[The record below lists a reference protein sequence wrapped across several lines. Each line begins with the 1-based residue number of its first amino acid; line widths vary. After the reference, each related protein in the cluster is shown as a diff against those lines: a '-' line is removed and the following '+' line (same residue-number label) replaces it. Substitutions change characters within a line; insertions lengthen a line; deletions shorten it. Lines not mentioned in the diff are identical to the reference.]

1 MQYPVDTVELDG
13 KKYIKVKDYMY
24 DITMV
29 LGKGSYG
36 TVYLGYAVEEG
47 KEMNDLLKV
56 AIKKITI
63 PDSAERKEE
72 INRILKCTETELF
85 ALMSFS
91 NNMHI
96 LRLYD
101 FVRS

>member
-1 MQYPVDTVELDG
+1 MELDG

-24 DITMV
+24 DINMV

-36 TVYLGYAVEEG
+36 TVYLGYAIEEG
-47 KEMNDLLKV
+47 KEMGELMKV
-56 AIKKITI
+56 AIKRIAI
-63 PDSAERKEE
+63 PNSPERKEE
-72 INRILKCTETELF
+72 INRILKSIETELF

-101 FVRS
+101 FVRSEEEEVVY